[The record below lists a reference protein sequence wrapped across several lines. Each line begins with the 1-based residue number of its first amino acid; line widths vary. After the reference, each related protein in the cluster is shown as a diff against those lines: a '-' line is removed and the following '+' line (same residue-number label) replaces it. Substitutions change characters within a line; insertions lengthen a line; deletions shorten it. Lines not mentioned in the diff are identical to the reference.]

1 MCKDDYF
8 CIFTIAFTEKRLIF
22 AVKKKKIQLTT
33 NKSNEKD

>member
-8 CIFTIAFTEKRLIF
+8 CILNIAFTEKTLIF
-22 AVKKKKIQLTT
+22 AVKKNKIQLTT